1 MCLMTLI
8 LLLLLAK
15 IIGALDKDNAK
26 KAKKAKTLKLFEYPS
41 PSTLILLRANKEQAN
56 TVVDKRL
63 PKRINRIDFPLFDNF
78 FLFFIAIIL

>member
-1 MCLMTLI
+1 MTLI

-26 KAKKAKTLKLFEYPS
+26 KAKKAKILKLFEYPS

>member
-1 MCLMTLI
+1 MTLI